1 MNTLDKN
8 TLMPLR
14 ALLLGRET
22 ELLAE
27 IKSAKETSEAGVS
40 ADTRDVD
47 DLEDMASR
55 HERTTLK
62 DAEIQRDRNEL
73 ADVHAALARL
83 DDGSYGNCIDC
94 TQLIA
99 PSRLAAIPAAARCME
114 CQTKFE
120 SRAVQQ
126 ALTSRP

>member
-1 MNTLDKN
+1 
-8 TLMPLR
+8 
-14 ALLLGRET
+14 
-22 ELLAE
+22 
-27 IKSAKETSEAGVS
+27 
-40 ADTRDVD
+40 
-47 DLEDMASR
+47 
-55 HERTTLK
+55 
-62 DAEIQRDRNEL
+62 DRNEL
-73 ADVHAALARL
+73 ADVRAALGRL

-114 CQTKFE
+114 CQTQFE

>member
-40 ADTRDVD
+40 AETREVD
-47 DLEDMASR
+47 DLEDLASR
-55 HERTTLK
+55 HERTTLQ

-73 ADVHAALARL
+73 ADVRAALGRL

-99 PSRLAAIPAAARCME
+99 PSRLAAIPAAA
-114 CQTKFE
+114 
-120 SRAVQQ
+120 
-126 ALTSRP
+126 

>member
-1 MNTLDKN
+1 MNTPDKN

-40 ADTRDVD
+40 ADTREVD
-47 DLEDMASR
+47 DLEDLASR

-73 ADVHAALARL
+73 ADVRAALARL

-114 CQTKFE
+114 CQTLFE

>member
-40 ADTRDVD
+40 AETREVD
-47 DLEDMASR
+47 DLEDLASR
-55 HERTTLK
+55 HERTTLQ

-73 ADVHAALARL
+73 ADVRAALGRL

-114 CQTKFE
+114 CQTQFE